1 MANITGKGSFAG
13 VPFLIE
19 EGQSIDGG
27 RRLVKHEYPLK
38 DEGLTED
45 LGKKLRSYN
54 VACLVIGDNHI
65 KQAEKLIDALEKGVG
80 ELKHPY
86 FGTVEVCVE
95 SYKAQYSTSHQRVT
109 RFDITFTPAVE
120 KNAPEV
126 AHNTAFAALS
136 DYALALDVIANEF
149 AKIFDEI
156 EGYLSLITDNPIID
170 MANAILAFVDNVFD
184 QINNV
189 TVGVQSI
196 KARINAI
203 KSLFTTTRTT
213 TSHQATAKLLQSL
226 VAINVPL
233 SKDYVTLNNVLM
245 FALEQAKPDAAE
257 STLNTFAKAVNTKAT
272 TSLSNQQMLPLRS
285 QALYDGIM
293 VKMQFVLVRLMQ
305 ATLAI
310 EIGTALSQ
318 AVTTS
323 LVRAQSLAETEA
335 QDVSKQQTLVESK
348 ADIMRYLAEID
359 EQLETVIIDNAD
371 AQQWQSYQALEQFRQ
386 TLITDLR
393 VRGEQL
399 ANAKS
404 VQLSDTYPAI
414 VVEYQ
419 HTANAKT
426 WRRLVL
432 RNGIRHPLFCIG
444 GNKIEVLQ

>member
-1 MANITGKGSFAG
+1 MAKITGKGSFAG
-13 VPFLIE
+13 VPFFIE
-19 EGQSIDGG
+19 ESQSIDGG

-54 VACLVIGDNHI
+54 VACLVIGDDHI

-120 KNAPEV
+120 KNAPEI
-126 AHNTAFAALS
+126 ALNTAFATLS
-136 DYALALDVIANEF
+136 DYAFALDVIANEF
-149 AKIFDEI
+149 SEIFDKI
-156 EGYLSLITDNPIID
+156 EGYLSLITDNPIMD
-170 MANAILAFVDNVFD
+170 MANAILSFVDSVFD

-189 TVGVQSI
+189 TAGVQSI

-245 FALEQAKPDAAE
+245 FALEQAKPDASE

-272 TSLSNQQMLPLRS
+272 ISLSNQQILPPRS

-305 ATLAI
+305 ATLAV
-310 EIGTALSQ
+310 EIGKALSQ

-323 LVRAQSLAETEA
+323 LVHAQSLAETET
-335 QDVSKQQTLVESK
+335 QEVSQQQTLVESK
-348 ADIMRYLAEID
+348 ADITRYLAEID
-359 EQLETVIIDNAD
+359 DQLETVIIDNAD
-371 AQQWQSYQALEQFRQ
+371 ARQWQSYQALEQFRQ

-426 WRRLVL
+426 WQRLVL
-432 RNGIRHPLFCIG
+432 RNGIRHPLFCLG
-444 GNKIEVLQ
+444 GERIEVLQ

>member
-1 MANITGKGSFAG
+1 MTNITGKGSFAG
-13 VPFLIE
+13 VPFFIE
-19 EGQSIDGG
+19 ESQSIDGG

-54 VACLVIGDNHI
+54 VACLVIGDDHI

-120 KNAPEV
+120 KNAPEI
-126 AHNTAFAALS
+126 ARNTAFATLS
-136 DYALALDVIANEF
+136 DYALALEVIANEF
-149 AKIFDEI
+149 ASIFDEI

-170 MANAILAFVDNVFD
+170 MANAILPFVDNVFD

-189 TVGVQSI
+189 TAGVQSI
-196 KARINAI
+196 KTRINAI
-203 KSLFTTTRTT
+203 KSLFTATRVT
-213 TSHQATAKLLQSL
+213 TSHKETAKLLQSL

-272 TSLSNQQMLPLRS
+272 ISLSNQQILPLRS
-285 QALYDGIM
+285 QALYDSITI
-293 VKMQFVLVRLMQ
+293 KMQFVLVRLMQ
-305 ATLAI
+305 ATLAV
-310 EIGTALSQ
+310 EIGKALSQ

-323 LVRAQSLAETEA
+323 LVRSQSIATTEA
-335 QDVSKQQTLVESK
+335 QEASELQTLVESK
-348 ADIMRYLAEID
+348 TDITRYLAEID

-371 AQQWQSYQALEQFRQ
+371 AQQWQSYQALERFRQ

-404 VQLSDTYPAI
+404 VQLSDTYPAM

-426 WRRLVL
+426 WQRLVL
-432 RNGIRHPLFCIG
+432 RNGIRHPLFCVG